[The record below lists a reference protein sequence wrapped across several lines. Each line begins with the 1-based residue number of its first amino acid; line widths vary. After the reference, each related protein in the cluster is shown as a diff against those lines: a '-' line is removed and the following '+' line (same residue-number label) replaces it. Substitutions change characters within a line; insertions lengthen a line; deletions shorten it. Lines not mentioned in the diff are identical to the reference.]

1 MKNKEL
7 PSVYQSIIHRSRYA
21 RFLPEEGRR
30 ESYEET
36 VDRYINYMYQQC
48 KKQNI
53 TKENLHEVYLLLG
66 ATCEE

>member
-1 MKNKEL
+1 MNKEL
-7 PSVYQSIIHRSRYA
+7 PSVYQSIIHRSRYS
-21 RFLPEEGRR
+21 RYLYDEKRR
-30 ESYEET
+30 ETWEET

-53 TKENLHEVYLLLG
+53 NEEDLHNMYIVLG